1 MTYRWLE
8 HTSEMELSL
17 SGESA
22 EAVFEEATVAIG
34 ELLAED
40 SGEPVERELRVS
52 AQDLPSLLAE
62 WLGELVY
69 LAETDAFIP
78 ERALRIELSE
88 DSAAG
93 TVAGQRCAPQTL
105 VKGVTYHGL
114 ELRSE
119 DGIWHGHVV
128 LDV

>member
-22 EAVFEEATVAIG
+22 EAVFDEATVALG
-34 ELLAED
+34 ELLAEGP
-40 SGEPVERELRVS
+40 GEPVERELRVS

-62 WLGELVY
+62 WLGELIY

-78 ERALRIELSE
+78 ERVLRVELSE
-88 DSAAG
+88 
-93 TVAGQRCAPQTL
+93 
-105 VKGVTYHGL
+105 H
-114 ELRSE
+114 
-119 DGIWHGHVV
+119 
-128 LDV
+128 